1 MDFQKVLEMEC
12 SVCKART
19 KGTYKELVN
28 AGWKIL
34 TAFPKCRLCSEKA
47 VLKGEKENEK

>member
-34 TAFPKCRLCSEKA
+34 TAFPKCCLCSEKA